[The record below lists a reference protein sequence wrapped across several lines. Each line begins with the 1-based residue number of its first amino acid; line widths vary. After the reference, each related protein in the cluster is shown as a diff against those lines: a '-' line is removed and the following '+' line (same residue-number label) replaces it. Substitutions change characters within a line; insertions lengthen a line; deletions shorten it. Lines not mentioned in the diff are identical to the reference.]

1 MKQVFNILLGLS
13 LAIVATSLMIIK
25 TDESEVVVFK
35 KKMYNTILGE
45 IDKNSDLKR
54 NLPKYFDIIVI
65 PSCYFSITQPV
76 SKNYTAAPD
85 LLIDSTVGYGVL
97 KDHEKVLAIANK
109 TSLSYSFLSNE
120 LLISQT
126 KHLKLIAYAMKYSAN
141 PFFVYFLK
149 DEKYWF
155 NVIGFF
161 RNGKISFIDE
171 NFHMYSDIKGII
183 KYRYGSF
190 EKYLELIKDSKS
202 KEQLRSKIA
211 DLKEAKAIVKNDYVH
226 WKNEF
231 PQDTI
236 GVFNLFITE
245 MNSITKLTA
254 EQKALIQIKIID
266 RIRKYQL
273 KIYSGFGIPFYGEDV
288 SYEVKSVLT
297 KNQFN
302 KYLEQRA
309 LNLWLVAQASNIVYD
324 YLKRERNIPENLIDS
339 AYKSEVFGNKP
350 EKQ

>member
-141 PFFVYFLK
+141 PFFK
-149 DEKYWF
+149 F
-155 NVIGFF
+155 NFSHG
-161 RNGKISFIDE
+161 ISF
-171 NFHMYSDIKGII
+171 NAS
-183 KYRYGSF
+183 S
-190 EKYLELIKDSKS
+190 
-202 KEQLRSKIA
+202 IA
-211 DLKEAKAIVKNDYVH
+211 
-226 WKNEF
+226 
-231 PQDTI
+231 
-236 GVFNLFITE
+236 LF
-245 MNSITKLTA
+245 
-254 EQKALIQIKIID
+254 QH
-266 RIRKYQL
+266 R
-273 KIYSGFGIPFYGEDV
+273 
-288 SYEVKSVLT
+288 
-297 KNQFN
+297 
-302 KYLEQRA
+302 
-309 LNLWLVAQASNIVYD
+309 
-324 YLKRERNIPENLIDS
+324 
-339 AYKSEVFGNKP
+339 
-350 EKQ
+350 